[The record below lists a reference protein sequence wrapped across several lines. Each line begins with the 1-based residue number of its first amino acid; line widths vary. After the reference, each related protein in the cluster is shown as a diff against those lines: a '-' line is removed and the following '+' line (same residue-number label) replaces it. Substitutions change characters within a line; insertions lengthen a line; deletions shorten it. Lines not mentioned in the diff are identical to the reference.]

1 MPRIFMAAASC
12 ALLATAGA
20 AETPPPRVAGD
31 EAAGTRD
38 CLAMSAITTRR
49 AEGPDS
55 LYFET
60 LGGGAYVNRLAG
72 RCPGLQ
78 QASRGFG
85 ALAFEVHGGQ
95 LCRGDR
101 VRVVESS
108 AGAARGLQNS
118 IPCPL
123 GDFVPVPGEG
133 RR

>member
-1 MPRIFMAAASC
+1 MIRTFTAAAVA
-12 ALLATAGA
+12 ALLATTSG

-31 EAAGTRD
+31 ETEGART
-38 CLAMSAITTRR
+38 CLDMSSIITRR

-55 LYFET
+55 IYFET
-60 LGGGAYVNRLAG
+60 LGGGAYVNRLSG

-85 ALAFEVHGGQ
+85 ALAFEVHGNR

-101 VRVVESS
+101 VRVVDS
-108 AGAARGLQNS
+108 AAGTARGLQNS

-123 GDFVPVPGEG
+123 GEFVPVVRQG
-133 RR
+133 R